1 MYYRRN
7 PWSIKRTALI
17 PVNELL
23 GNYTNIATV
32 HNTLYYIILY
42 YYVITVYFSYYID
55 IKKKFILI
63 LYNRNT

>member
-7 PWSIKRTALI
+7 SWSVKRTALI

-32 HNTLYYIILY
+32 HNTLYYYINCLFFLLY
-42 YYVITVYFSYYID
+42 RY
-55 IKKKFILI
+55 KKSVL
-63 LYNRNT
+63 